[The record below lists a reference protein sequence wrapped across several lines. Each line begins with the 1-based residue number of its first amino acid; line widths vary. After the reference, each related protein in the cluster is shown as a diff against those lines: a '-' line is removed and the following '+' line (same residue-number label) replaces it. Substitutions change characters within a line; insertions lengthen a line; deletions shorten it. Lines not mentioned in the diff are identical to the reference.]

1 MPQSLYTGP
10 GCSHQTS
17 WVRVEAYLHVGHME
31 CSHSRAA
38 GGSQLGV
45 FSATHCSFAYVLTRK
60 PTTDLPIVPI
70 HSKTGQTHFQF
81 PNPVYYTKV
90 TQEAEFG
97 RFRGG
102 GGNDP
107 SLAISV
113 PSTTVGALAAFLH

>member
-1 MPQSLYTGP
+1 MWGIWS
-10 GCSHQTS
+10 
-17 WVRVEAYLHVGHME
+17 
-31 CSHSRAA
+31 
-38 GGSQLGV
+38 
-45 FSATHCSFAYVLTRK
+45 VLTAELQEGHSLGSS
-60 PTTDLPIVPI
+60 LP
-70 HSKTGQTHFQF
+70 HTAHLHTFSLENQQQTCPSFPSTARQDRLTFSFQILF
-81 PNPVYYTKV
+81 TTKV